1 MQACSLLLGHLW
13 VFDTDAIHH
22 DRSNKYT
29 LVHNGKKITLLQ
41 LIPNEIVQCDRAIAE
56 TARRESEIQHDSP
69 IKLEER
75 APSSSSNAIKLKS
88 RGMLATKSDLA
99 VSTNVDVS
107 FHALVCRQVLFSL
120 EDITTPLPRAIT
132 NLLQEFKDVFP
143 AEIPPGLPPLRGI

>member
-1 MQACSLLLGHLW
+1 VQACSLLLGHPW
-13 VFDTDAIHH
+13 EFDTDALHY

-29 LVHNGKKITLLQ
+29 IVHNGKKVTLLP
-41 LIPNEIVQCDRAIAE
+41 LTPNEIVQCDRAIAE
-56 TARRESEIQHDSP
+56 AARRESEIQHASP
-69 IKLEER
+69 VKLEQR

-88 RGMLATKSDLA
+88 RAMLGTKSDLA

-132 NLLQEFKDVFP
+132 NLL
-143 AEIPPGLPPLRGI
+143 